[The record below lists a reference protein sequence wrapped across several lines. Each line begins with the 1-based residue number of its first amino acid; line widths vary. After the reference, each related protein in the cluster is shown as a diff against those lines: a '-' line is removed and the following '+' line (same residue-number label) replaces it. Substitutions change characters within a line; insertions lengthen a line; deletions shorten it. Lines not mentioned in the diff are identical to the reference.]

1 MNKVRRR
8 EKNNIETRWCNKK
21 KKTIPGQCGDTGDP
35 SHPF

>member
-21 KKTIPGQCGDTGDP
+21 KTIPGQCGDTGDP